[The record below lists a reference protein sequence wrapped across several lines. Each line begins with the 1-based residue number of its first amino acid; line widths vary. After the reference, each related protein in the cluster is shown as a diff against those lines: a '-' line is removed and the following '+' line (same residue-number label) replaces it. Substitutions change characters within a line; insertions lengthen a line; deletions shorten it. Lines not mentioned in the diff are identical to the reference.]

1 MPRRAIHPTARPL
14 DCTLGVHR
22 RSLGYRVPVMDDLT
36 RAEALI
42 DGGRTEEA
50 IALVEGV
57 LAAAPNDPV
66 ALYHLGSAHD
76 SAGHEAEAVE
86 PYRRGLAGGL
96 DPDVALAAR
105 IQLASTLRNVGETR
119 ESVEILEAA
128 VAEHPRHRA
137 ARMFLA
143 LALVSDGRS
152 TEAVRILLDLLLTNP
167 GPPERYAR
175 SLRNYTDD
183 LGRTSGPR

>member
-1 MPRRAIHPTARPL
+1 VTDDIKTAE
-14 DCTLGVHR
+14 G
-22 RSLGYRVPVMDDLT
+22 
-36 RAEALI
+36 LI
-42 DGGRTEEA
+42 DNGRYDEA
-50 IALVEGV
+50 IALLE
-57 LAAAPNDPV
+57 AAIAASRDDPV

-86 PYRRGLAGGL
+86 PYRKALAGGL
-96 DPDVALAAR
+96 DPEVALAAR
-105 IQLASTLRNVGETR
+105 IQLASTLRNLGQTR

-128 VAEHPRHRA
+128 VTERPQYRA

-143 LALVSDGRS
+143 LALVSDGRP
-152 TEAVRILLDLLLTNP
+152 TDAVRLLLDLLLTNP

-183 LGRTSGPR
+183 LVR

>member
-1 MPRRAIHPTARPL
+1 M
-14 DCTLGVHR
+14 
-22 RSLGYRVPVMDDLT
+22 SDDIT
-36 RAEALI
+36 TVEALI
-42 DGGRTEEA
+42 ESGRYDEA
-50 IALVEGV
+50 IALLDIV

-76 SAGHEAEAVE
+76 SAGHEPEAVE
-86 PYRRGLAGGL
+86 PYRRALAGGL
-96 DPDVALAAR
+96 DPEMALAAR
-105 IQLASTLRNVGETR
+105 IQLASTLRNLGETR

-128 VAEHPRHRA
+128 VAEHPQHRA

-143 LALVSDGRS
+143 LALVSDNRP

-167 GPPERYAR
+167 GPPERYRR

-183 LGRTSGPR
+183 LGRTSRIDVGPSADA

>member
-1 MPRRAIHPTARPL
+1 MSDHI
-14 DCTLGVHR
+14 
-22 RSLGYRVPVMDDLT
+22 T
-36 RAEALI
+36 RAEGLI
-42 DGGRTEEA
+42 DSGRYDEA
-50 IALVEGV
+50 IAILEVI
-57 LAAAPNDPV
+57 LADGPDDPV
-66 ALYHLGSAHD
+66 ALYQLGSAHD
-76 SAGHEAEAVE
+76 SAGHEAEAIE
-86 PYRRGLAGGL
+86 PYRRALAGGL
-96 DPDVALAAR
+96 DPEMALAAR

-143 LALVSDGRS
+143 LALVSDDRPAD
-152 TEAVRILLDLLLTNP
+152 AVRILLDLLLTNP

-175 SLRNYTDD
+175 SLRNYADD

>member
-1 MPRRAIHPTARPL
+1 MTDDITTA
-14 DCTLGVHR
+14 DT
-22 RSLGYRVPVMDDLT
+22 
-36 RAEALI
+36 LI
-42 DGGRTEEA
+42 DSGRYEEA
-50 IALVEGV
+50 IALLEVA
-57 LAAAPNDPV
+57 LATSPDDPV

-86 PYRRGLAGGL
+86 PYRRALAGGL
-96 DPDVALAAR
+96 DPEVALAAR
-105 IQLASTLRNVGETR
+105 IQLASTLRNIGETR

-128 VAEHPRHRA
+128 VAEHPQHRA

-143 LALVSDGRS
+143 LALVSDGRAI
-152 TEAVRILLDLLLTNP
+152 EAVQLLLDLLLTNP

-183 LGRTSGPR
+183 LDR

>member
-1 MPRRAIHPTARPL
+1 M
-14 DCTLGVHR
+14 
-22 RSLGYRVPVMDDLT
+22 SDDIT
-36 RAEALI
+36 RAESLI
-42 DGGRTEEA
+42 DSGRYDEA
-50 IALVEGV
+50 IALLEVA
-57 LAAAPNDPV
+57 LATSPDDPI

-86 PYRRGLAGGL
+86 PYRRALAGGL
-96 DPDVALAAR
+96 DPEMALAAR
-105 IQLASTLRNVGETR
+105 IQLASTLRNLGETR

-128 VAEHPRHRA
+128 VAEHPQHRA
-137 ARMFLA
+137 ARMFLS

-152 TEAVRILLDLLLTNP
+152 TDAVRILLDLLLTNP

-183 LGRTSGPR
+183 LDR